1 MSSGIL
7 AEELEVLEA
16 IYPTELTKLPSGD
29 VQIDVEPEET
39 EDGAEPLKVTLNV
52 HYTDDYPQ
60 SIPQLSLEPIDTT
73 FDDEEISQLLQELQS
88 VGEDNIG
95 MAMTFTLVSHLREQ
109 LSKLLRERIESLKKE
124 EQQRERLELEAE
136 EARTRGTPVTV
147 ESFKA
152 WKVKFDQELA
162 HKKAQEEEEKL
173 RALSFKE
180 REEYRR
186 YATRLSGRQLF
197 ERNRHLE
204 DESLMEEGAV
214 SVDFSQY
221 ERTEVDQEEESERV
235 TFSDSD

>member
-16 IYPTELTKLPSGD
+16 IYPTELTKLPNGD

-173 RALSFKE
+173 RALTFKE

-221 ERTEVDQEEESERV
+221 ERTEVDQEEESEHV